1 MVNSFCLLDQS
12 KFGPGDAM
20 LAGMS
25 QLRPRDSIEG
35 FPSPNRRHSSILQA
49 ICSPRLMS
57 LSPFGS
63 TFQGDGADS
72 LHGSAAS
79 RDKIHIV

>member
-25 QLRPRDSIEG
+25 GLRLGNSFERFPRQ
-35 FPSPNRRHSSILQA
+35 HSSIAQA
-49 ICSPRLMS
+49 LCSPHLWALALPTRGPACGGDQTAYS
-57 LSPFGS
+57 LS
-63 TFQGDGADS
+63 
-72 LHGSAAS
+72 LV
-79 RDKIHIV
+79 RDTIHIA

>member
-25 QLRPRDSIEG
+25 GLRLGNSVEG
-35 FPSPNRRHSSILQA
+35 FPGRHSSIAQV
-49 ICSPRLMS
+49 ICSPHLWAW
-57 LSPFGS
+57 PFPPAV
-63 TFQGDGADS
+63 QPRGADQTAYPLS
-72 LHGSAAS
+72 LV
-79 RDKIHIV
+79 RDTIHIA